1 MWKHTS
7 EVVGVIHHSLEEI
20 EWHFTQREI
29 YPKFSGISK
38 SLSFHIINF
47 RFRVGLNSNMKNL
60 HLHSKFYFMQT
71 FKLMKLEIWVFKAA
85 CCQTEKLLKC
95 SYICLWTLSMHT
107 IEWLK
112 LLNPRLKKKS
122 AQIYMKKFSCLNDQF
137 QYLCTYKP
145 QFLETTILW
154 YSFLVSIN

>member
-1 MWKHTS
+1 MT
-7 EVVGVIHHSLEEI
+7 
-20 EWHFTQREI
+20 F
-29 YPKFSGISK
+29 YPGTNLSKIFKILKWGILK

-47 RFRVGLNSNMKNL
+47 RFKVGLNSNMKNL

-137 QYLCTYKP
+137 YYLCTYKP